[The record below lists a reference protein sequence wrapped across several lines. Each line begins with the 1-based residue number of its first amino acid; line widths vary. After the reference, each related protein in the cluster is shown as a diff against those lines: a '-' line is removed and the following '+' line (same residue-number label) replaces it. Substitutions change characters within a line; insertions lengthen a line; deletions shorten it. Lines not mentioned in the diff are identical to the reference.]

1 MSELGLLFKAVSIDF
16 DVIEGKRVFF
26 IIRFYYFE
34 EVDIF
39 HF

>member
-1 MSELGLLFKAVSIDF
+1 MSDFGFLFKAVSIDF
-16 DVIEGKRVFF
+16 DVIKRERVFF